1 MNTIETLIPDN
12 KGNHLVV
19 VLYFYDE
26 IDKRHTFHIPE
37 EYRWKLFEAL
47 YHRSLKRLQSLDINS
62 ISIIVGP
69 EGYQADARIF
79 YRPRHSSI
87 VHIVES
93 HLKNKYR

>member
-1 MNTIETLIPDN
+1 MFYGYMFYGGFGFET
-12 KGNHLVV
+12 
-19 VLYFYDE
+19 F
-26 IDKRHTFHIPE
+26 RHYPE